1 MTPFSGR
8 GAAIPSLNRRLPTP
22 LYQQLKGLLFQQIAA
37 GRWKPDQQLP
47 TEEQLAAR
55 FHVSKIT
62 VRQALRELASIGCVR
77 REQGRGTFVQRPALE
92 EGPRKLTS
100 FTGEMRD
107 HGLRATSQVLG
118 RDVIA
123 APADI
128 AARLLI
134 QPSDPLFRLRRLRLA
149 DDLPMGWQT
158 SYLPLALVPGIEQI
172 DFTNASL
179 YEVLRTHYSL
189 QAISA
194 KETLIA
200 VVVNHEDAALL
211 RVPVGAAALA
221 AERLTCRAQGQPFE
235 YAQSIM
241 RGDRYKV
248 VLDLT
253 RRPLHTRTGR

>member
-8 GAAIPSLNRRLPTP
+8 DTPIPSLNRRLPTP
-22 LYQQLKGLLFQQIAA
+22 LYQQLKALILQEIGA

-47 TEEQLAAR
+47 TEEQFAAR
-55 FHVSKIT
+55 FRVSKIT
-62 VRQALRELASIGCVR
+62 VRQALRELASLGCVR
-77 REQGRGTFVQRPALE
+77 REQGRGTFVQWPALE

-134 QPSDPLFRLRRLRLA
+134 QPGDPLFRLRRLRLA

-158 SYLPLALVPGIEQI
+158 SYLPLALVPGIDQI

-179 YEVLRTHYSL
+179 YEVLRTRYGL
-189 QAISA
+189 QPRSA

-200 VVVNHEDAALL
+200 VVLTREDAALL
-211 RVPVGAAALA
+211 RVPLGAAALA
-221 AERLTCRAQGQPFE
+221 AERLTYRGEGQPFE

-241 RGDRYKV
+241 RGDRYRV

-253 RRPLHTRTGR
+253 QQPFAG